1 MYRGRDRRK
10 KAVETSVKNKGVNQ
24 KVAPYNYK
32 GEYKTMKR
40 TVKTIGAIAIM
51 GIMLTGAYILGT
63 TQADTITLEMVV
75 EIVPDGYI
83 DSTSEDFYNNYLDM
97 RSVTDFR
104 TDGNGLL
111 LYCNDGSG
119 YYWER

>member
-1 MYRGRDRRK
+1 
-10 KAVETSVKNKGVNQ
+10 
-24 KVAPYNYK
+24 
-32 GEYKTMKR
+32 MKR
-40 TVKTIGAIAIM
+40 TVKTIGVIAIM
-51 GIMLTGAYILGT
+51 GIMLTGAYLLGT
-63 TQADTITLEMVV
+63 TQADTITLEKIV

-97 RSVTDFR
+97 RSVTDFD
-104 TDGNGLL
+104 TDGNGLQ

>member
-1 MYRGRDRRK
+1 M
-10 KAVETSVKNKGVNQ
+10 ETA
-24 KVAPYNYK
+24 APYNHK

-51 GIMLTGAYILGT
+51 GIMLTGAYLLGT
-63 TQADTITLEMVV
+63 IQADIITV
-75 EIVPDGYI
+75 EKVIEVVPDGYM
-83 DSTSEDFYNNYLDM
+83 DSTSEDFYNNFVDM
-97 RSVTDFR
+97 RSVIDYTADM
-104 TDGNGLL
+104 DGLQ